1 MCVIIQ
7 IKKRVLVSFYFM
19 NKVKIKFVKKEKSKE
34 NQSIKNLLKKIII
47 IKIKLSLKC
56 CHITSSL
63 CLPFLMPINDTKI
76 N

>member
-1 MCVIIQ
+1 
-7 IKKRVLVSFYFM
+7 M
-19 NKVKIKFVKKEKSKE
+19 NKVKIKFVKKEKKGKE
-34 NQSIKNLLKKIII
+34 NEFIKNFVRKKII

-56 CHITSSL
+56 CHVISFL

>member
-47 IKIKLSLKC
+47 K
-56 CHITSSL
+56 
-63 CLPFLMPINDTKI
+63 
-76 N
+76 